1 MLFLYTWYVL
11 LPKQGIL
18 MTTQIDLV
26 FMVAMGWLCVCGLTT
41 LILTFVLWKM
51 HNVRN
56 KDGQYAWMIPQGMCD
71 LQDRISASQEKIA
84 QSMTEMSVH
93 NGRVAKL
100 LESLVNATLS
110 MHQDIKSK
118 DSK

>member
-1 MLFLYTWYVL
+1 MTQV
-11 LPKQGIL
+11 
-18 MTTQIDLV
+18 TTQVDLI
-26 FMVAMGWLCVCGLTT
+26 FMIAMGWICICSLTT
-41 LILTFVLWKM
+41 LILTFVLWRM
-51 HNVRN
+51 HNVKN
-56 KDGQYAWMIPQGMCD
+56 ADGQYAWMIPQGMCD

-84 QSMTEMSVH
+84 QSMTEISVH

-118 DSK
+118 EEPRNDQDTK

>member
-1 MLFLYTWYVL
+1 MFYLQNKEFT
-11 LPKQGIL
+11 
-18 MTTQIDLV
+18 MTEEIGLV

-41 LILTFVLWKM
+41 LVLTFVLWRM

-110 MHQDIKSK
+110 MHQDIKAK
-118 DSK
+118 

>member
-1 MLFLYTWYVL
+1 MFYFQNRGFT
-11 LPKQGIL
+11 
-18 MTTQIDLV
+18 MTAEVGLV
-26 FMVAMGWLCVCGLTT
+26 FMVAMAWLCICGLAT
-41 LILTFVLWKM
+41 LVLTFVLWRM

-56 KDGQYAWMIPQGMCD
+56 KDGQYAWIIPQGMCD

-84 QSMTEMSVH
+84 QSMVEMSDH
-93 NGRVAKL
+93 NGKVAKL

-118 DSK
+118 DPK